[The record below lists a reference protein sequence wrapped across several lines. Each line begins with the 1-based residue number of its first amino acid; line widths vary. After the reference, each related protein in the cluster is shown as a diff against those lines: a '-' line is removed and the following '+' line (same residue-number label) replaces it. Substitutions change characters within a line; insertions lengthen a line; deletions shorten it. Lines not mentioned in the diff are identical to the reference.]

1 MPDTIDARKAAIA
14 AFMKKHQPAPPVAGI
29 VPRAADEAAV
39 LSFGQERLWVL
50 DRMGA
55 GAAYNISATLRLRGK
70 LDADLLCSCVS
81 TLVERHAILRAR
93 LARREEAVL
102 QVAGSEAFGVARRDA
117 SGLARDQRTALLAE
131 LESEAIGRP
140 YDLETGP
147 LFSAQLIRL
156 DAEEHVLLLAMHHI
170 VWDGWSGR
178 VFARELCALYAAKS
192 RDPATDPLPPARLQ
206 FADYAAWQRG
216 AAAQTVLDK
225 QLAYWLGHLDG
236 APALLTLPTDR
247 PRPALQSYAG
257 AVLEFDIEST
267 LIEELAGLARGRRA
281 TLFSALLA
289 VYYVLLSRYSGQA
302 DICIGTPASARTRPE
317 VQDLVGFFV
326 NTLALRIRATPML
339 PFADLL
345 RETADVVLHGQAN
358 QEVPFERVVEAVK
371 PERSTSYSPLFQ
383 AMFVLQES
391 LDGVIELPGLELSL
405 GTRDSSAAK
414 FDLSLTVIQEAGRWK
429 ASLHYNTDLFDAAT
443 MARLGRHYVNLLRSA
458 ARFPGTPAAALDM
471 LDETERHRLLVEWNA
486 TAAAYPRGL
495 TLPRMLDAQAAL
507 TPDRPAVSAD
517 GVRWTY
523 AELHARANRL
533 AHYLRAQG
541 VGPDVVV
548 GVAAER
554 SAEMVLALVA
564 IVKAGGAYLPLDP
577 GYPKDRLAYM
587 IGDARPRLLLT
598 QERLLAAWDTHT
610 VPVFCLDRDWN
621 RLADYPETAP
631 PDAACGSN
639 LAYVIYTSGST
650 GRPKGVAVD
659 HAGIVNRLQWM
670 QEAYGLGSADRVL
683 QKTPFSFD
691 VSVWEFFWTLAYG
704 ATLVMARPGGH
715 QDPHYLAALIEQEEV
730 TTLHFVPPMLEV
742 FLDTADLR
750 RCAGLR
756 QVMCS
761 GQALP
766 LELQQRFL
774 RQLPS
779 VRLHNLYGPTEASVD
794 VTSWECR
801 DDVALRCVPIGRPI
815 ANIQIHILDAQLNP
829 VPAGVAGQLFIAG
842 VGLARGYLHRPE
854 LSAEKFVPNP
864 YATQPGSRM
873 YQSGDLA
880 RYLPDGS
887 IEYLGRI
894 DDQVK
899 IRGFRIELG
908 EIEAALAAQE
918 GVREAV
924 VVARRDLPGEA
935 QLVAYVVGAGLDT
948 QAGGRLR
955 AALAQTLPEHMVP
968 THCVVLDALPLSAN
982 GKVDKRALPAPDL
995 KLAQA
1000 KYVAPVSA
1008 TETALAEIWA
1018 GLLNAPNVGVN
1029 DSFFDIGGNSLLAI
1043 QMHSR
1048 ICERFGQRLT
1058 VIDLFQLTTVAKL
1071 AAFLDRVEPAA
1082 CQEEEGMARGAQRR
1096 ARAQQAV
1103 ARSALRAGSR

>member
-1 MPDTIDARKAAIA
+1 LVQVVDDGAAI
-14 AFMKKHQPAPPVAGI
+14 
-29 VPRAADEAAV
+29 E
-39 LSFGQERLWVL
+39 
-50 DRMGA
+50 
-55 GAAYNISATLRLRGK
+55 
-70 LDADLLCSCVS
+70 
-81 TLVERHAILRAR
+81 
-93 LARREEAVL
+93 
-102 QVAGSEAFGVARRDA
+102 VARRDFSA
-117 SGLARDQRTALLAE
+117 TSAAEKEALLAE
-131 LESEAIGRP
+131 LELQAIARQ
-140 YDLETGP
+140 YDLEAGP
-147 LFSAQLIRL
+147 LFAAQLIRVAA
-156 DAEEHVLLLAMHHI
+156 DEHVLLLAMHHI

-178 VFARELCALYAAKS
+178 VFARELCELYEARS
-192 RDPATDPLPPARLQ
+192 RDPAADPLPPARLQ
-206 FADYAAWQRG
+206 FADFAAWQRG
-216 AAAQTVLDK
+216 SSAQPVMAAQADYW
-225 QLAYWLGHLDG
+225 QRNLAG

-257 AVLEFDIEST
+257 AVLDCEIDDGIVES
-267 LIEELAGLARGRRA
+267 LAAVARGERA

-289 VYYVLLSRYSGQA
+289 TYYLLLSRYSGQA
-302 DICIGTPASARTRPE
+302 DVCIGTPVSARTRPE
-317 VQDLVGFFV
+317 VQELVGFFV
-326 NTLALRIRATPML
+326 NTLVLRINAAPSLT
-339 PFADLL
+339 FAQLL
-345 RETADVVLHGQAN
+345 REVAATVLHGQAN
-358 QEVPFERVVEAVK
+358 QDIPFERVVEAVK

-391 LDGVIELPGLELSL
+391 LDGVIALPGVALSL
-405 GTRDSSAAK
+405 TTRDSVAAK
-414 FDLSLTVIQEAGRWK
+414 FDLSFSIMQVGGRWK
-429 ASLHYNTDLFDAAT
+429 VSIHYNTDLFDAAT
-443 MARLGRHYVNLLRSA
+443 AARMGRHYINLLSA
-458 ARFPGTPAAALDM
+458 AAGAPELPAAELPM
-471 LDETERHRLLVEWNA
+471 LDDAERRHVLQGLNA
-486 TAAAYPRGL
+486 TEVDYPRGL
-495 TLPRMLDAQAAL
+495 TLQHMLDEQAARTPQQAAL
-507 TPDRPAVSAD
+507 VAE

-541 VGPDVVV
+541 VGPDVLV

-564 IVKAGGAYLPLDP
+564 ITKAGGAYLPLDP

-587 IGDARPRLLLT
+587 LDDAKPRVLLT
-598 QERLLAAWDTHT
+598 QERLLAAWEAPGLPT
-610 VPVFCLDRDWN
+610 FCLDRDWA
-621 RLADYPETAP
+621 LLDKYPETPLQDTAV
-631 PDAACGSN
+631 ASN

-670 QEAYGLGSADRVL
+670 QEAYALDGRDRVL

-704 ATLVMARPGGH
+704 ATLVVARPGGH
-715 QDPHYLAALIEQEEV
+715 QDPHYMAALIEQEAV
-730 TTLHFVPPMLEV
+730 TTMHFVPPMLEV

-774 RQLPS
+774 RALPS

-801 DDVALRCVPIGRPI
+801 DDEKLRCVPIGRPI
-815 ANIQIHILDAQLNP
+815 ANIQIHILDTHLNP
-829 VPAGVAGQLFIAG
+829 VPVGVAGQLFIAG
-842 VGLARGYLHRPE
+842 IGLARGYLHRPD

-864 YATQPGSRM
+864 YAAQPGSRM
-873 YQSGDLA
+873 YQSGDLV

-924 VVARRDLPGEA
+924 VVARRDGPGEA
-935 QLVAYVVGAGLDT
+935 QLVAYAVGAGLDG

-955 AALAQTLPEHMVP
+955 AALAQSLPEHMVP
-968 THCVVLDALPLSAN
+968 SHCVVLNALPLSAN

-995 KLAQA
+995 RLAQA
-1000 KYVAPVSA
+1000 EYTAPATA
-1008 TETALAEIWA
+1008 TEDELAVLWA
-1018 GLLNAPNVGVN
+1018 RLLGVERVGVEA
-1029 DSFFDIGGNSLLAI
+1029 SFFDLGGNSLLAI
-1043 QMHSR
+1043 QMHAQ
-1048 ICERFGQRLT
+1048 ICARFGDRLT
-1058 VIDLFQLTTVAKL
+1058 VVDLFQLTTVRKL
-1071 AAFLDRVEPAA
+1071 ASFLDRAQPAVR
-1082 CQEEEGMARGAQRR
+1082 QEKESTARGAQRR
-1096 ARAQQAV
+1096 ALAS
-1103 ARSALRAGSR
+1103 ARGALRTGSR